1 MGRPAKPLEVRRKAG
16 NPGKQKLPQIIEI
29 GRAPAAP
36 PVPSHLKASG
46 KKAWKNLWTAG
57 RIWLGESDML
67 AVKLACEQADQVA
80 ALRRQAS
87 AIKRPELRLQFLYAI
102 QKAESSY
109 LSTLS
114 QLGFTPTA
122 RARLGLVVAQA
133 AETESRLSRFT
144 DHRVG

>member
-1 MGRPAKPLEVRRKAG
+1 MIEV
-16 NPGKQKLPQIIEI
+16 
-29 GRAPAAP
+29 GRAPGKTPA
-36 PVPSHLKASG
+36 VPSHLQAPG
-46 KKAWKNLWTAG
+46 KKAWKNLWSGG
-57 RIWLGESDML
+57 RVWLGESDML

-87 AIKRPELRLQFLYAI
+87 AIKRPELRLQFLYAT
-102 QKAESSY
+102 QKAETNY
-109 LSTLS
+109 LATLS

-144 DHRVG
+144 DRRAG

>member
-1 MGRPAKPLEVRRKAG
+1 VGRPAKPLEVRLRNG
-16 NPGKQKLPQIIEI
+16 NPGKQKLPQVVEI
-29 GRAPAAP
+29 GRP
-36 PVPSHLKASG
+36 PSPPKVPSHLKASG
-46 KKAWKNLWTAG
+46 KKAWKSLWTAG
-57 RIWLGESDML
+57 HIWLGESDML

-87 AIKRPELRLQFLYAI
+87 AIRRPELRLQFLYAI
-102 QKAESSY
+102 QKAESAY

-144 DHRVG
+144 DRRAG

>member
-1 MGRPAKPLEVRRKAG
+1 M
-16 NPGKQKLPQIIEI
+16 
-29 GRAPAAP
+29 
-36 PVPSHLKASG
+36 PSHLKASG
-46 KKAWKNLWTAG
+46 TKAWKSLWTAG
-57 RIWLGESDML
+57 HIWLGESDML

-144 DHRVG
+144 DRRVG